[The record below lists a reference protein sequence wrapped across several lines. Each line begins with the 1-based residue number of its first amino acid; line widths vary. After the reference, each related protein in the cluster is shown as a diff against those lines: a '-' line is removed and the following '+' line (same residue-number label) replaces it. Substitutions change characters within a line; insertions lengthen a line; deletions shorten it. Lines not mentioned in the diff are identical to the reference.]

1 MQSRKSLGILI
12 YFLTDLL
19 MAFLAWAGLFIFRKV
34 YIQHIPLGDLEQIF
48 DSNFYYGIAA
58 VPLFWVTIYF
68 VTGTYRDIYRKSR
81 LNELFKTFLT
91 ALVGSLVLF
100 FLLMLD
106 DDVSNDFTNYYR
118 SVAVL
123 FILQFVLTA
132 TARMLILNF
141 TKGQLYRGTVG
152 YNTLIIGGNGRALEI
167 YREITENNRYLGFR
181 FKGFIDVS
189 LQTENKLTGVL
200 PNLGKIEDT
209 DRIIKENQIDE
220 VVIAIEPD
228 DKHRINQILNILAD
242 QNVVIKITPGM
253 YDILSGSV
261 KMSHVIGAVL
271 IEIYP
276 DLIPMWQRIIKRS
289 IDIIASG
296 LMLLLLLPLFAY
308 IALRVRLSSP
318 GPIFYKQQRVGLH
331 GKPFTM
337 YKFRSMVIDAE
348 KDGPALSSDD
358 DPRITG
364 WGKLMRKW
372 RFDELPQF
380 YNVLKGQMSLVGP
393 RPERQHFIDKIVQVA
408 PAYKHLQKAKPGIT
422 SWGMVKFGYA
432 ENVDEMIERMKYDL
446 LYIENMSLGID
457 FKIMIYTVLIIL
469 QGKGK

>member
-1 MQSRKSLGILI
+1 MHSRKSLGILF
-12 YFLTDLL
+12 YFLVDFLVA
-19 MAFLAWAGLFIFRKV
+19 MLAWTGLFIFRKV
-34 YIQHIPLGDLEQIF
+34 YIQRIPFDQFDVIF
-48 DSNFYYGIAA
+48 DSNFYYGIVF
-58 VPLFWVTIYF
+58 VPIFWVLIYF

-81 LNELFKTFLT
+81 LNELYKTFLT
-91 ALVGSLVLF
+91 ALVGTLALF
-100 FLLMLD
+100 FILMLD
-106 DDVSNDFTNYYR
+106 DDISNDFTNYYR

-123 FILQFVLTA
+123 FILQFTLTA
-132 TARMLILNF
+132 TARILILNY
-141 TKGQLYRGTVG
+141 TKAQLYRGDVG
-152 YNTLIIGGNGRALEI
+152 YNALIIGGNGRALEI
-167 YREITENNRYLGFR
+167 YREITENNRYLGYR

-189 LQTENKLTGVL
+189 HQTENKLAGVI
-200 PNLGKIEDT
+200 PNLGNIEDT
-209 DRIIKENQIDE
+209 SRIIADNSIDE

-228 DKHRINQILNILAD
+228 DKHRINGILNILAD

-276 DLIPMWQRIIKRS
+276 DLIPMWQRIIKRAF
-289 IDIIASG
+289 DIFASG
-296 LMLLLLLPLFAY
+296 IMLLLLLPVFTY

-318 GPIFYKQQRVGLH
+318 GAIFYTQQRVGLH
-331 GKPFTM
+331 GKPFIM
-337 YKFRSMVIDAE
+337 YKFRSMVVDAE
-348 KDGPALSSDD
+348 ANGPALSSDD
-358 DPRITG
+358 DPRITS
-364 WGKLMRKW
+364 WGKIMRKW

-380 YNVLKGQMSLVGP
+380 FNVLKGEMSLVGP
-393 RPERQHFIDKIVQVA
+393 RPERQHFIDKIIERA

-446 LYIENMSLGID
+446 LYIENMSLAID